1 MQEHKLPPQNL
12 EAEQSVLGGLLLD
25 NNAVLI
31 TSDILAP
38 QAFYRSSHQKIY
50 EGMLYLSQRREPI
63 DLITLTDYLKQKDI
77 LEEVGGVSFI
87 AYLVDSVPTAANIKH
102 YAKIVKEKAILRA
115 IISAATDMMVSA
127 YETEDVAEILDTVQ
141 RRILSLTLTQDS
153 PIRDM
158 REVMKEAC
166 ESIEALANNPSHL
179 IGVPSGFERIDNI
192 FCGFRPGELIVLAG
206 RPRMGKSALAK
217 CIAESAGLQNMPV
230 AVFSVEMSA
239 LQCGKRH
246 LAGVGKIESNKIR
259 SGKLTGN
266 NWRKLS
272 GAAEKLSDLPIYFD
286 DSGFQTDA
294 TIMARARR
302 LKAEKGLRLI
312 IVDYL
317 QLVRCSEKK
326 YTREAEVATISG
338 NLKAMSKDLQ
348 VPVICLAQLNR
359 ACENEK
365 RRPMLSDLR
374 ESGAIE
380 QDADIV
386 AFVHREHEYDYTKP
400 KEEAEFIIAKN
411 RDGETGIVKLTW
423 KGEYTH
429 FVDPENPFW
438 EME

>member
-12 EAEQSVLGGLLLD
+12 EAEQSVLGGVLID
-25 NNAVLI
+25 NNSMLVV
-31 TSDILAP
+31 SDILLS

-50 EGMLYLSQRREPI
+50 EGMLYLSQKREPI

-77 LEEVGGVSFI
+77 LEEVGGVPYI
-87 AYLVDSVPTAANIKH
+87 AYLVDSVPTAANIKN
-102 YAKIVKEKAILRA
+102 YARIVKEKAILRA
-115 IISAATDMMVSA
+115 IITAASEMVTSA
-127 YETEDVAEILDTVQ
+127 YDSENVAEILDEAQ
-141 RRILSLTLTQDS
+141 RRILSLSLTQDS
-153 PIRDM
+153 PIKDM
-158 REVMKEAC
+158 RSVMKEVC
-166 ESIEALANNPSHL
+166 ESIEALANNTSHL

-217 CIAESAGLQNMPV
+217 CIAESAGFQKMPV
-230 AVFSVEMSA
+230 LYSSIEMAA

-246 LAGVGKIESNKIR
+246 LAGIGKLESNKIR

-266 NWRKLS
+266 DWQRLS
-272 GAAEKLSDLPIYFD
+272 GAAGKLSELPIYFD

-294 TIMARARR
+294 TIMTRARR
-302 LKAEKGLRLI
+302 LKAEKGLRLV

-338 NLKAMSKDLQ
+338 NLKAMAKDLQ

-386 AFVHREHEYDYTKP
+386 AFVHREHEYDYSKP
-400 KEEAEFIIAKN
+400 KEEGEFIVAKN